1 MAIDLD
7 KDMNITVPLTSELD
21 MLFPKPGTSTEPNR
35 YGGLYVTS
43 FPDQLALSIDGVDI
57 KGGTPFLYYGLP
69 EGSHTI
75 QITKP
80 DNNVGTTIFT
90 DYVWVYHDILVK
102 ADIDTEESHTTKVV
116 SLTSPTYSGA
126 EFTVNGN
133 YPPGRLP
140 AMLQIEMPRSFIS
153 VHSGDA
159 YISILVPSLNTDTVL
174 LDIKKPDQPHGL
186 LRIESNPVGADI
198 LIDGFPT
205 GKTTPFTFDQ
215 VSAGLHRVSVSKP
228 GYYPSDEMITAPI
241 TADNTS
247 VQRLF
252 YPLENYGEGTITV
265 DSLPAGAGI
274 YINGWSTGEATPHT
288 FDHLKIGF
296 YEVVVSQGGKPWID
310 QLELAPD
317 KVYRV
322 VADFNK
328 FF

>member
-1 MAIDLD
+1 M
-7 KDMNITVPLTSELD
+7 
-21 MLFPKPGTSTEPNR
+21 
-35 YGGLYVTS
+35 
-43 FPDQLALSIDGVDI
+43 
-57 KGGTPFLYYGLP
+57 
-69 EGSHTI
+69 
-75 QITKP
+75 
-80 DNNVGTTIFT
+80 
-90 DYVWVYHDILVK
+90 
-102 ADIDTEESHTTKVV
+102 
-116 SLTSPTYSGA
+116 
-126 EFTVNGN
+126 
-133 YPPGRLP
+133 
-140 AMLQIEMPRSFIS
+140 
-153 VHSGDA
+153 
-159 YISILVPSLNTDTVL
+159 
-174 LDIKKPDQPHGL
+174 PHGL
-186 LRIESNPVGADI
+186 LRIESNPVGADV

-228 GYYPSDEMITAPI
+228 GYYPSDEMITVPI
-241 TADNTS
+241 MADNTS

-252 YPLENYGEGTITV
+252 YPLENYGEGTIMV

-322 VADFNK
+322 VADFDK